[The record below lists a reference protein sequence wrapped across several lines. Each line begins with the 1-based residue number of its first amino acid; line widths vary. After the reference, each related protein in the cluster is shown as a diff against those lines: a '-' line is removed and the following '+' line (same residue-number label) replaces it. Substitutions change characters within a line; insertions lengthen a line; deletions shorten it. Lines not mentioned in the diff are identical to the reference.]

1 MNRKESMELNR
12 YKDKLSFSEKR
23 TLWVSRVVIWLVIIV
38 VMFPTVWIV
47 MSSFSAGD
55 SFFLSSLF
63 PKNFST
69 EHYAELFRETDFVLW
84 VGNSL
89 KICLIVSVIQ
99 LVLTALAAYAFSR
112 LRFTG
117 RKYGLM
123 TLLVLQ
129 VFPSSMAV
137 SGYYILIYKFGL
149 VDSSLALILVLA
161 GGSAFNIWLLKSYID
176 GIPVE
181 LDEAAM
187 VDGAGH
193 FTVFYKITMPLAMP
207 QMVVIFLFSF
217 IATYSEY
224 VITSVFLQTPG
235 KMTLALGLQSFITN
249 QFAAHWTLF
258 SAAAVVSSLPIMII
272 FMALQKYIQNGLIA
286 GGVKG

>member
-1 MNRKESMELNR
+1 M
-12 YKDKLSFSEKR
+12 DKVLSASEKR
-23 TLWVSRVVIWLVIIV
+23 TLWISRIVIWITIV
-38 VMFPTVWIV
+38 AVLFPALWIV

-63 PKNFST
+63 PEKFSI
-69 EHYAELFRETDFVLW
+69 EHYRELFTNTDFVLW
-84 VGNSL
+84 VWNSL
-89 KICLIVSVIQ
+89 KLCLIVAVIQ
-99 LVLTALAAYAFSR
+99 LVLTSLSAYAFAR
-112 LRFTG
+112 MRFTG

-123 TLLVLQ
+123 SLLILQ
-129 VFPSSMAV
+129 VFPNSMAV
-137 SGYYILIYKFGL
+137 SGYYILIYNFGL
-149 VDSSLALILVLA
+149 VDSSLALIFVLA

-176 GIPVE
+176 GIPIE

-187 VDGAGH
+187 VDGAGQ
-193 FTVFYKITMPLAMP
+193 FKVFYAIILPLAMP
-207 QMVVIFLFSF
+207 QLVVIFLFSF

-258 SAAAVVSSLPIMII
+258 SAAAVISSLPIMIV
-272 FMALQKYIQNGLIA
+272 FMALQKFIQNGLVA

>member
-1 MNRKESMELNR
+1 MKHSKKER
-12 YKDKLSFSEKR
+12 LSTSESR
-23 TLWVSRVVIWLVIIV
+23 ILWISRIIIWITIVVI
-38 VMFPTVWIV
+38 MFPALWIV

-63 PKNFST
+63 PKKLSL
-69 EHYAELFRETDFVLW
+69 EHYVELFKETDFVLW
-84 VGNSL
+84 VWNSL
-89 KICLIVSVIQ
+89 KMCLLVAVIQ
-99 LVLTALAAYAFSR
+99 LILTSLAAYAFSR
-112 LRFTG
+112 FRFTG

-123 TLLVLQ
+123 TLLILQ
-129 VFPSSMAV
+129 VFPNSMAV
-137 SGYYILIYKFGL
+137 SGYYILVYKFGL
-149 VDSSLALILVLA
+149 ADSSLALILVLA
-161 GGSAFNIWLLKSYID
+161 GGSAFNIWLLKSYMD

-187 VDGAGH
+187 VDGAGN
-193 FTVFYKITMPLAMP
+193 FTVFYKIILPLALP
-207 QMVVIFLFSF
+207 QLVVIFLFSF

-224 VITSVFLQTPG
+224 VISSVFLQNPN

-258 SAAAVVSSLPIMII
+258 SAAAVISSIPIMVV
-272 FMALQKYIQNGLIA
+272 FMALQKYIQNGLSV

>member
-1 MNRKESMELNR
+1 MKQKEKISGYER
-12 YKDKLSFSEKR
+12 R
-23 TLWVSRVVIWLVIIV
+23 TLWVSRAVIWMTILM
-38 VMFPTVWIV
+38 VMFPVLWIV

-63 PKNFST
+63 PEKFSV
-69 EHYAELFRETDFVLW
+69 EHHVELFRETDFMVW
-84 VGNSL
+84 VFNSL
-89 KICLIVSVIQ
+89 KFCFIVALIQ
-99 LVLTALAAYAFSR
+99 LVLTSLAAYAFAR

-123 TLLVLQ
+123 ALLVLQ
-129 VFPSSMAV
+129 VFPNSMAV
-137 SGYYILIYKFGL
+137 AGYYILIYQFGL
-149 VDSSLALILVLA
+149 VDSSMALIFVLA

-176 GIPVE
+176 GLPVE

-187 VDGAGH
+187 MDGANQ
-193 FTVFYKITMPLAMP
+193 FQVLYKIIMPLAAP
-207 QMVVIFLFSF
+207 QLAVIFLFSF

-224 VITSVFLQTPG
+224 VITSIFLQTPG
-235 KMTLALGLQSFITN
+235 KMTLALGLQSFISD

-258 SAAAVVSSLPIMII
+258 SAAAVISSLPIMIV
-272 FMALQKYIQNGLIA
+272 FMCLQRFIQNGLVA

>member
-1 MNRKESMELNR
+1 MVL
-12 YKDKLSFSEKR
+12 
-23 TLWVSRVVIWLVIIV
+23 VV
-38 VMFPTVWIV
+38 FPAIWIV

-63 PKNFST
+63 PKKFST
-69 EHYAELFRETDFVLW
+69 EHYVELFTETNFMKW

-89 KICLIVSVIQ
+89 KLCFIVALIQ
-99 LVLTALAAYAFSR
+99 LALTSLAAYAFSR
-112 LRFTG
+112 LRFAG

-123 TLLVLQ
+123 SLLVLQ

-137 SGYYILIYKFGL
+137 AGYYILIYKFGL
-149 VDSSLALILVLA
+149 VDSNTALIFVLA
-161 GGSAFNIWLLKSYID
+161 GGSAFNIWLLKSYMD

-187 VDGAGH
+187 VDGANQ
-193 FTVFYKITMPLAMP
+193 FQVFYKIVMPLAVP
-207 QMVVIFLFSF
+207 ELAVLFLFSF

-224 VITSVFLQTPG
+224 VITSIFLQTPG
-235 KMTLALGLQSFITN
+235 KMTLALGLQSFISD
-249 QFAAHWTLF
+249 QFAAHWTMF
-258 SAAAVVSSLPIMII
+258 SAAAVVSSLPIMVV
-272 FMALQKYIQNGLIA
+272 FMCLQRYIQNGLVA

>member
-1 MNRKESMELNR
+1 MEHKYKERLKPSDRRN
-12 YKDKLSFSEKR
+12 
-23 TLWVSRVVIWLVIIV
+23 LWASRIVIWITMILVL
-38 VMFPTVWIV
+38 FPAVWIV

-63 PKNFST
+63 PKKLSI
-69 EHYAELFRETDFVLW
+69 EHYVDLFQETNFVRW
-84 VGNSL
+84 VLNSL
-89 KICLIVSVIQ
+89 KMCFFVALIQ
-99 LVLTALAAYAFSR
+99 LALTSLAAYAFAR
-112 LRFTG
+112 MRFTG

-129 VFPSSMAV
+129 VFPNSMAI

-149 VDSSLALILVLA
+149 VDSLPVLIFVLA

-176 GIPVE
+176 GIPKE

-187 VDGAGH
+187 VDGAGY
-193 FTVFYKITMPLAMP
+193 FKVFYRIILPLAAP
-207 QMVVIFLFSF
+207 QMAVIFLFSF

-224 VITSVFLQTPG
+224 VISSVFLQNPRN
-235 KMTLALGLQSFITN
+235 MTLALGLQSFISD

-258 SAAAVVSSLPIMII
+258 SAAAVLSSLPIMVV
-272 FMALQKYIQNGLIA
+272 FMLLQKYIQGGLVA

>member
-1 MNRKESMELNR
+1 MKQKEKISGYER
-12 YKDKLSFSEKR
+12 R
-23 TLWVSRVVIWLVIIV
+23 TLWVSRAVIWMTILM
-38 VMFPTVWIV
+38 VMFPVLWIV

-63 PKNFST
+63 PEKFSV
-69 EHYAELFRETDFVLW
+69 EHYVELFRETDFMVW
-84 VGNSL
+84 VSNSL
-89 KICLIVSVIQ
+89 KFCFIVALIQ
-99 LVLTALAAYAFSR
+99 LVLTSLAAYAFAR

-123 TLLVLQ
+123 ALLVLQ
-129 VFPSSMAV
+129 VFPNSMAV
-137 SGYYILIYKFGL
+137 AGYYILIYQFGL
-149 VDSSLALILVLA
+149 VDSSMALIFVLA

-176 GIPVE
+176 GLPVE

-187 VDGAGH
+187 MDGANQ
-193 FTVFYKITMPLAMP
+193 FQVLYKIIMPLAAP
-207 QMVVIFLFSF
+207 QLAVIFLFSF

-224 VITSVFLQTPG
+224 VITSIFLQTPG
-235 KMTLALGLQSFITN
+235 KMTLALGLQSFISD

-258 SAAAVVSSLPIMII
+258 SAAAVISSLPIMIV
-272 FMALQKYIQNGLIA
+272 FMCLQRFIQNGLVA

>member
-1 MNRKESMELNR
+1 MK
-12 YKDKLSFSEKR
+12 KR
-23 TLWVSRVVIWLVIIV
+23 MSPADAASLWISRVVIWLVIIV
-38 VMFPTVWIV
+38 VLFPVVWIV

-63 PKNFST
+63 PEKISL
-69 EHYAELFRETDFVLW
+69 EHYTTLFTETNFTLW
-84 VGNSL
+84 VWNSL
-89 KICLIVSVIQ
+89 MLCLIVASIQ
-99 LVLTALAAYAFSR
+99 LVMTALAAYAFSR

-123 TLLVLQ
+123 SLLVLQ

-137 SGYYILIYKFGL
+137 AGYYILVYNFGL
-149 VDSSLALILVLA
+149 ADSVPALIFVLA

-176 GIPVE
+176 GLPRE

-187 VDGAGH
+187 IDGASH
-193 FTVFYKITMPLAMP
+193 FQVFIKVVLPLAAP
-207 QMVVIFLFSF
+207 QLAVIFLFSF

-224 VITSVFLQTPG
+224 VITSIFLQTPG
-235 KMTLALGLQSFITN
+235 KMTLALGLQSFISD
-249 QFAAHWTLF
+249 QFAAHWTTF
-258 SAAAVVSSLPIMII
+258 SAAAVLASVPIMVV
-272 FMALQKYIQNGLIA
+272 FMCLQRYIQNGLVS